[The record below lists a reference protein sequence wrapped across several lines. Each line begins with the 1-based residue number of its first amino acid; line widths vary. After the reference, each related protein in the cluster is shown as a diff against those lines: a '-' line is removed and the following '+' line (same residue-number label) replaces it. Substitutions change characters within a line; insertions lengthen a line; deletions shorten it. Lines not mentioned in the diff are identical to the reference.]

1 MKRGAMTH
9 GSKSHREHG
18 STGPG
23 TTPGRNFPGLKM
35 SGHMGN
41 VRRKVRSLQVL
52 KVDMERRAIVVKG
65 SVPGKA
71 GNILEIAPAKVGR
84 RHREG
89 GEGRRD
95 GGRGW
100 VGWSAF
106 SQQLASMPMSS
117 VCHVADCCVDA
128 AVCQAAG
135 CVLLCCLVLHL
146 LQSDSSEEAAWL
158 SSVA

>member
-1 MKRGAMTH
+1 MPLPPLSGSIKRWGMKRGAMTH

-52 KVDMERRAIVVKG
+52 KVDMERRAIVVRG

-71 GNILEIAPAKVGR
+71 GNILEIAPAKVGL
-84 RHREG
+84 G
-89 GEGRRD
+89 V
-95 GGRGW
+95 W
-100 VGWSAF
+100 
-106 SQQLASMPMSS
+106 
-117 VCHVADCCVDA
+117 
-128 AVCQAAG
+128 
-135 CVLLCCLVLHL
+135 
-146 LQSDSSEEAAWL
+146 
-158 SSVA
+158 